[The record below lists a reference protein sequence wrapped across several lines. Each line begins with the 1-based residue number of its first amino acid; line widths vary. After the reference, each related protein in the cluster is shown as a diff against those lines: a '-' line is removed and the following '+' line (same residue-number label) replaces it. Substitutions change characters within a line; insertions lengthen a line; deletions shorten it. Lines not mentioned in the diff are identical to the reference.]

1 MSLTTRLF
9 SCIALT
15 LCLAFGA
22 AGCGGDEG
30 GDNYGDLTLEFYCW
44 DGVSSAKRLCH
55 EYDANSDSVTVRLY
69 AGDVEIAHETLWWTE
84 GSTIT
89 FLDLEAGD
97 YGYDVYVY
105 ASRGTTPIYYNDGF
119 DEYDYPY
126 HLHVKPGQNNVYD
139 VTLVPYY

>member
-1 MSLTTRLF
+1 MSLLTRFF

-22 AGCGGDEG
+22 AGCGGDEDVG
-30 GDNYGDLTLEFYCW
+30 YGDLTLEFYCW
-44 DGVSSAKRLCH
+44 NGVSGTADFCH
-55 EYDANSDSVTVRLY
+55 FYDANSDSVTVRLY
-69 AGDVEIAHETLWWTE
+69 AGGVEIAQETLWWTE

-105 ASRGTTPIYYNDGF
+105 ASRGSVPIYYNNGL
-119 DEYDYPY
+119 DEYGYPY
-126 HLHVKPGQNNVYD
+126 HLHVKPGKNNVYE
-139 VTLVPYY
+139 VTLIPY